1 MTNEEYQ
8 RQAAER
14 SRQVD
19 EARRRQSLED
29 FNRHER
35 DRAARN
41 AQAQK
46 ENYSRSLGSRGIT
59 PPLLGPGVDRAAY
72 NRARQAYDAN
82 QRSLQQ
88 FKQGFS
94 SGGSGS
100 YSGSYGGS
108 SSYSGSS
115 GGSGKAKSAGAGLV
129 VLLIVIAVIAY
140 SGSGGRSTN
149 SQNTDNTSSSAAPQS
164 DSGAAQSS
172 PEIPKPSPD
181 NQDQN
186 RDQYQNPQQP
196 PPTQQSE
203 PQSATTT
210 APGSNGTVPESAPTG
225 ANAPG
230 APPPPVSMTRTA
242 NRDGIN
248 NGCKGGQLIVDPST
262 ITFTCPSDPSKNV
275 DVSSGQVIEV
285 DKNGIVVYPKLKYH
299 FDIDGMNKQEV
310 HDLFA
315 QWLESARKA
324 SAPSVN

>member
-29 FNRHER
+29 FNRSER

-72 NRARQAYDAN
+72 NRARQAYEAN

-88 FKQGFS
+88 LKRGFS
-94 SGGSGS
+94 SVGSN
-100 YSGSYGGS
+100 
-108 SSYSGSS
+108 SYSGSS

-129 VLLIVIAVIAY
+129 VLLIVIAVIVY
-140 SGSGGRSTN
+140 SGSGGSSRN
-149 SQNTDNTSSSAAPQS
+149 SQNTDNAGSSAAPQS
-164 DSGAAQSS
+164 DSGTGQPS
-172 PEIPKPSPD
+172 PYIPKPSPD

-186 RDQYQNPQQP
+186 QGQYRNP
-196 PPTQQSE
+196 PPQALPAQQSE
-203 PQSATTT
+203 PQSVTTA
-210 APGSNGTVPESAPTG
+210 APGSDGTVPEPPPAD
-225 ANAPG
+225 ANAPA
-230 APPPPVSMTRTA
+230 APPPPVSITRMA
-242 NRDGIN
+242 NRDGIKK
-248 NGCKGGQLIVDPST
+248 GCEGGQLTIDPST
-262 ITFTCPSDPSKNV
+262 IAFTCPSDPSKDVNV
-275 DVSSGQVIEV
+275 GPGQVVGV
-285 DKNGIVVYPKLKYH
+285 DNNGILVFPKQKYH
-299 FDIDGMNKQEV
+299 FDIDGMSKQEV

-315 QWLESARKA
+315 QWLDSARKA
-324 SAPSVN
+324 AAPSEN